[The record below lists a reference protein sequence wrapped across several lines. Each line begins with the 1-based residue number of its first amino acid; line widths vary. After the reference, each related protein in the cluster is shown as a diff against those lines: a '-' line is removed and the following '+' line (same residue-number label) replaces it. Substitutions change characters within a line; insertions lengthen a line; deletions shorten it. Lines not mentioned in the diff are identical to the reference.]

1 MFLPISLFLIIDF
14 LGVMV
19 AAIGGALE
27 AARSRR
33 HEFDVIGVLGL
44 ALASALGG
52 GITRDVLIQRGP
64 PLAFVDARYILVA
77 LAGTAVALIFRRS
90 IGQRTEQVLFFVD
103 AAALGLFA
111 VAGSTR
117 GLNAGLSFLPSLLL
131 GGITAVGGGALR
143 DVLSG
148 TTPRIFVRGRLYA
161 IAALSASV
169 VFIALDTAGLSRTA
183 STILGTST
191 AFLVRL
197 ASVRFNLETRAVRVE
212 ETED

>member
-14 LGVMV
+14 LAVMV
-19 AAIGGALE
+19 AAVGGALE
-27 AARSRR
+27 AARNRR

-64 PLAFVDARYILVA
+64 PLAFVDTRYILVA
-77 LAGTAVALIFRRS
+77 LAGTALALIFRRS

-117 GLNAGLSFLPSLLL
+117 GLNAGLTFLPCLLL

-148 TTPRIFVRGRLYA
+148 TAPKIFIRGRLYA

-169 VFIALDTAGLSRTA
+169 VFLALDASGSPRTL
-183 STILGTST
+183 STILGTGT

-197 ASVRFNLETRAVRVE
+197 ASVRFNLQTRRVRMDS
-212 ETED
+212 ED